1 MYSKQ
6 ILLHLQIP
14 NYKELTDEN
23 NETISLHNTII
34 ASLSEKYQGE
44 VNLSMDGVSKIA
56 FSQPE
61 NAIQFALN
69 ITNRFH
75 QAPKTPI
82 KIGVIYSFNNEN
94 VRSEDLANNLCYAC
108 PDGAVLVSESVVDV
122 IKGNTDYSFVNI
134 GSSLFKGANEPTE
147 IYALAGSGLYIPSQN
162 ELNIGTK
169 NKNSIAI
176 LPFHNTSSDNEL
188 DYICDG
194 IAEDVIDSLTRIDG
208 LLVTARMSSFL
219 FKGKEL
225 SLLEISRK
233 LNVGYILDGSIRKRG
248 DIYKISYQLVDTLTG
263 FNVVSD
269 SITTEFDRLY
279 DTEKTIVQTILSYF
293 NFETTQKEEKQDYY
307 LDPRAYDFYLKGKH
321 LTFSLNMNAPQK
333 AMEYYKQALD
343 IVPNYCLAL
352 SGLSTLYTIMSI
364 YQMGDEVE
372 LMSKA
377 NEYAQ
382 KAVKADPKKA
392 EGYVAKALA
401 AFWSGNWFLPGF
413 EDNLKIALQLSP
425 NNSAIRMFNGM
436 NYLFNGDTDRALIEV
451 KLAKSLDPYSAN
463 IIIRLGLIF
472 YIRREYENSYNIFL
486 ELVGIEHYHAYSS
499 MRLAWCCI
507 QMNQFDRALK
517 YLEEAKQDYQYYNM
531 IYGSYLVIYYYLKD
545 EDNFIKYQGII
556 ESLSESDLSYYYN
569 QSVLNKLLN
578 RPEKSIAYLD
588 KTMEN
593 KLMRFAFI
601 HLDAFWDDYKDIP
614 AFKELVNKIYTAK
627 KQGVIKIESET
638 NQSLELDFTDF
649 LYAEAQVNYTLI
661 SWKDKKQNKEMLL
674 RATLSSIE
682 EQLLENAIYRCHR
695 SYLVNKEAGFQFKKT
710 ENKAYLKHPDFD
722 ISIPVSRAKEK
733 ELKEIISRLSD

>member
-1 MYSKQ
+1 MTNSKTV
-6 ILLHLQIP
+6 LHLQIP
-14 NYKELTDEN
+14 NYKELTGEN
-23 NETISLHNTII
+23 NETLSLHNTVI

-69 ITNRFH
+69 ITDRFH
-75 QAPKTPI
+75 QEPKIPF
-82 KIGVIYSFNNEN
+82 KIGIIYSFNGEN
-94 VRSEDLANNLCYAC
+94 GKSEELANNLSDAC
-108 PDGAVLVSESVVDV
+108 PDGAVLVSKSVVDV
-122 IKGNTDYSFVNI
+122 IKYNTDYSFVHI
-134 GSSLFKGANEPTE
+134 GSSLFKVANEPTE

-162 ELNIGTK
+162 ELNRGTK
-169 NKNSIAI
+169 NRNSIAI
-176 LPFHNTSSDNEL
+176 LPFHNTSSEKEL

-248 DIYKISYQLVDTLTG
+248 EIYKISYQLVDTSTG

-269 SITTEFDRLY
+269 SITTEFDKLY
-279 DTEKTIVQTILSYF
+279 DTEKTIVQTILGYF
-293 NFETTQKEEKQDYY
+293 KLKTTPKEEKPDYY

-321 LTFSLNMNAPQK
+321 LTFSLNMDTRQK
-333 AMEYYKQALD
+333 ALDYYKKALD

-364 YQMGDEVE
+364 YQMGNDVE

-377 NEYAQ
+377 TKYAQ
-382 KAVKADPKKA
+382 KAVEADPKKA

-413 EDNLKIALQLSP
+413 EENLKIALQLSP

-436 NYLFNGDTDRALIEV
+436 NYLFKGDTDRALIEV
-451 KLAKSLDPYSAN
+451 KLAKSLDPYSTN
-463 IIIRLGLIF
+463 IIIRLGLI
-472 YIRREYENSYNIFL
+472 YYVRREYENSYNTFL
-486 ELVGIEHYHAYSS
+486 ELIGIEHFHAYSS
-499 MRLAWCCI
+499 IRLAWCCI

-517 YLEEAKQDYQYYNM
+517 HLDEAKQDYQYYNM
-531 IYGSYLVIYYYLKD
+531 IYCGYLVIYYYLKD
-545 EDNFIKYQGII
+545 EDNFIKYQRII
-556 ESLSESDLSYYYN
+556 ESLNENDPSYYYN
-569 QSVLNKLLN
+569 LSILNKLLN
-578 RPEKSIAYLD
+578 RPEKSIAFLN

-593 KLMRFAFI
+593 KLMRYAFI
-601 HLDAFWDDYKDIP
+601 HLDAFWDDYNDIP
-614 AFKELVNKIYTAK
+614 AFQELIDKIYTSK
-627 KQGVIKIESET
+627 KQGGIKIESET
-638 NQSLELDFTDF
+638 SQSLELDFTDF
-649 LYAEAQVNYTLI
+649 LYAEAQDNYTLI

-674 RATLSSIE
+674 RATLSNIE

-695 SYLVNKEAGFQFKKT
+695 SYLVNKEAGFQFKKS
-710 ENKAYLKHPDFD
+710 ENKAYLKHPEFD

-733 ELKEIISRLSD
+733 ELKELLNNK